1 MESNVVWNF
10 RMPRLLLAM
19 MAGMALALAG
29 TILQAVVRNPLAS
42 PDIIGVTSG
51 AAMSSVLYLALF
63 QVTTSVK
70 WMPLFAF
77 AGAAVVSAFIYFAS
91 WKKGISPIRMILVG
105 LGVSALFEAFKTLF
119 MIFSPIIVASQAKV
133 WITGTVY
140 GATWQTVNSYCPW
153 LLLII
158 PLLFILAGKLNLQ
171 PLGSELPTLLGGRIQ
186 LQRLVLV
193 GTAAALAGSSVAFV
207 GGIGFIGLMS
217 PHIARRLVGGAHG
230 VLLPAAALVGAIL
243 LVAAD
248 LAGRTL
254 FAPRD
259 VPAGVFTA
267 IIGAP
272 FFLYLLVKQKKK
284 RA

>member
-1 MESNVVWNF
+1 
-10 RMPRLLLAM
+10 MPRLLLAV

-29 TILQAVVRNPLAS
+29 AILQAVVRNPLAS

-105 LGVSALFEAFKTLF
+105 LGVSALLEALKTLF

-207 GGIGFIGLMS
+207 GLMS

-272 FFLYLLVKQKKK
+272 CFLYLLAKQKKK